1 MDVTTMNDSK
11 AINLKEIR
19 KCIEEE
25 KGREKGYCNI
35 IISKTKKLTREYI
48 DYRKGNDIHR

>member
-35 IISKTKKLTREYI
+35 IISKTKKLMRV
-48 DYRKGNDIHR
+48 YRLQEGK